1 MKRLTATGITD
12 TREWR
17 AINDRLVAK
26 LKLFAPS
33 LAISF
38 HGVGETLEATAVQLD
53 RAMPRY
59 ASPDAKQF
67 QVNR

>member
-1 MKRLTATGITD
+1 MNRLTATGITD
-12 TREWR
+12 TRDWR

-38 HGVGETLEATAVQLD
+38 HGVGESLEATVGLD
-53 RAMPRY
+53 RAMTRF

-67 QVNR
+67 RVNR